1 MADKKVTETK
11 KAKTLEGVVISDKMD
26 KTITVLIERKVRH
39 PKYEKTLV
47 RSSKFHVHDEGNQA
61 KEGDS
66 VIIKQSRP
74 HSKTKAW
81 ELVSIVN
88 GK

>member
-1 MADKKVTETK
+1 MADKKEVATRTV
-11 KAKTLEGVVISDKMD
+11 KALEGVVISDKMD

-47 RSSKFHVHDEGNQA
+47 RSSKFHVHDEENKA
-61 KEGDS
+61 KTGDK
-66 VIIKQSRP
+66 VVIKQSRP
-74 HSKTKAW
+74 RSKTKAW
-81 ELVSIVN
+81 ELVSVVE